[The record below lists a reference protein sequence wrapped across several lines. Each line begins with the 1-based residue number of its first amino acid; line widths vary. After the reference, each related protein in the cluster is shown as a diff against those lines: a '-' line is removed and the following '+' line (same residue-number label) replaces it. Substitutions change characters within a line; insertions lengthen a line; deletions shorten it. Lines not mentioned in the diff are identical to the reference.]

1 MRLLPLTAIFLFA
14 LPISAQA
21 QDNCLLYDTLGRM
34 NEAMEIAVENPNTAL
49 MKVNVNRVA
58 SELLFLDTAA
68 VPDRLR
74 GKIST
79 DEIAII
85 QDQIAFAKRIALAQD
100 VDTSMVVRQL
110 AAPQIKQTLT
120 ATGRILQ
127 PLFCSRNAETSTN
140 GAGIQQSST
149 ATGHGQ
155 QIGLSLGTLPKITG
169 NISLWFGIPLL
180 GILCTT
186 LIGRRIIRRIRQ
198 KRRRR
203 ARRIQ
208 INQKVSFATGAHNY
222 PGRLRDI
229 SRVGCRLSHRG
240 VIGENHRR
248 TIKLYFAG
256 EWVAGKIAWH
266 NAKECGVMF
275 DRMMTRAEL
284 FKRLRANR
292 NDTAGVIDP
301 LTAAPAAR
309 KAS

>member
-1 MRLLPLTAIFLFA
+1 
-14 LPISAQA
+14 
-21 QDNCLLYDTLGRM
+21 M

-85 QDQIAFAKRIALAQD
+85 QNQIAFAKRIALAQD

-110 AAPQIKQTLT
+110 AAPQIRQTLT

-127 PLFCSRNAETSTN
+127 PLFCGRNAETGTN
-140 GAGIQQSST
+140 GAGIQQRSAAKGVDS
-149 ATGHGQ
+149 Q
-155 QIGLSLGTLPKITG
+155 QIGLSLGTLPKIIG
-169 NISLWFGIPLL
+169 DISLRFGIPLL
-180 GILCTT
+180 GFLCTI
-186 LIGRRIIRRIRQ
+186 LIGRRIIRLIRQ
-198 KRRRR
+198 KRRR

-208 INQKVSFATGAHNY
+208 IDQKVSFATGAHNY

-229 SRVGCRLSHRG
+229 SRVGCRLSHHG
-240 VIGENHRR
+240 AIGEDHEGA
-248 TIKLYFAG
+248 IKLYFAG